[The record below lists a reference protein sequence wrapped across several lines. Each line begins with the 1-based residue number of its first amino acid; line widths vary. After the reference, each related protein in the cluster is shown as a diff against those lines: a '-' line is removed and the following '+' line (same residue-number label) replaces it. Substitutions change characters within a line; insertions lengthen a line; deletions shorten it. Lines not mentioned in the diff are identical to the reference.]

1 MDTPQKK
8 LDFARPPVGEVV
20 LSVHFEQLNRLL
32 TPYLGEIW
40 QEFKKVGFVRIIEQ
54 PPVRPAVERF
64 PTKIGETKTH
74 IGDAPIGPRI
84 WFIRD
89 RDNKVIQTQR
99 DRFTFNWRKSETN
112 PVYPGFS
119 AILGDFEEFYKCFRQ
134 TLEKQEIG
142 DITPLQYELSYIDQ
156 LFSGDGW
163 GSLDDVGKIYNFFVD
178 AQPPDSFW
186 AQADFVTLRTSFP
199 VEDLRGRLHLA
210 ISDSLRRSDQKQ
222 TLQTSFTL
230 RGLPEALEYEAMIAW
245 FKAARN
251 RIRDKFSSLFT
262 EDIQTQVWG
271 RK

>member
-1 MDTPQKK
+1 MDTPQEK
-8 LDFARPPVGEVV
+8 LDFSRPPVGEVV

-40 QEFKKVGFVRIIEQ
+40 QEFSKDRFVHIREQ

-64 PTKIGETKTH
+64 PTKIGEIKTH
-74 IGDAPIGPRI
+74 IGNAPRGPRI

-89 RDNKVIQTQR
+89 GDNKVIQTQR

-119 AILGDFEEFYKCFRQ
+119 AILGDFEEFYKRFRQ
-134 TLEKQEIG
+134 VLQKHRIG

-163 GSLDDVGKIYNFFVD
+163 ESLDDIGKIYNFFVD
-178 AQPPDSFW
+178 AQLPDSSW
-186 AQADFVTLRTSFP
+186 AQVEFVTLRTSFP
-199 VEDLRGRLHLA
+199 VEDLHGRLHLA
-210 ISDSLRRSDQKQ
+210 INDSTRRSDQKQ
-222 TLQTSFTL
+222 TLQTSFIL
-230 RGLPEALEYEAMIAW
+230 RGLPEAPEYEAMISW

-251 RIRDKFSSLFT
+251 QIRDKFSSLFT